1 LHEAFPESKN
11 SVIVLWRDW
20 AEHVKRFVRAG
31 HAPTNAGSLRRTWM
45 GKLAKT
51 FGPGSDLSRQKRM
64 SIQILKVNAGMY
76 KEIDWQFVERQ
87 PQ

>member
-1 LHEAFPESKN
+1 
-11 SVIVLWRDW
+11 
-20 AEHVKRFVRAG
+20 
-31 HAPTNAGSLRRTWM
+31 M